1 VQLGGF
7 PAAEVSGRL
16 AGHADLLQAIV
27 PWSCFSAEPPGEFR
41 AVLDER
47 VVTGPILVTHSVH
60 DDAAEVPY
68 ALAELLAGGSAGS
81 IGRHG
86 AQRTAEAVT
95 AELRP
100 AGGRYGRRPGGPHH
114 LRADRFVAGHSD
126 VRGPEIAHALW
137 SAIAAS

>member
-1 VQLGGF
+1 
-7 PAAEVSGRL
+7 
-16 AGHADLLQAIV
+16 
-27 PWSCFSAEPPGEFR
+27 
-41 AVLDER
+41 

-68 ALAELLAGGSAGS
+68 ALAELLAGS

-86 AQRTAEAVT
+86 AQRTVEAVT
-95 AELRP
+95 AELL
-100 AGGRYGRRPGGPHH
+100 AGGRYGRRPGVPHN